1 MLTSSEA
8 HDRDVNVIS
17 WNRNE
22 PFLVSGGDDGVIKIW
37 DLRQFKVCSI
47 QYPKSAC
54 IIMICAIQTLSFIC
68 AKDCQWHSSFDCHFT
83 VTLQDLLLPPVR
95 CQRHMQAFDEPYYF
109 ITMFDGCQFFWKLR
123 LHMIKEYKSNFAI
136 WLTIWSLYYHYRRIC
151 TYLKLDPVFTWPI
164 GKYHHDYTEQLLFV
178 LRFSSQVC
186 PIDCPDIAVFRNAK

>member
-68 AKDCQWHSSFDCHFT
+68 AKNCQWHCSFDCHFT

-95 CQRHMQAFDEPYYF
+95 FLGVSASHAGLWWAILFYYYVWWMSNF
-109 ITMFDGCQFFWKLR
+109 LEA
-123 LHMIKEYKSNFAI
+123 KEYKSNFAM
-136 WLTIWSLYYHYRRIC
+136 WLTIWSWYYHYLRIC

-164 GKYHHDYTEQLLFV
+164 GKYHHEYTEQLLFV
-178 LRFSSQVC
+178 LRFSSQIC